1 MTETT
6 DTNDTNDSAGT
17 TKPPAAA
24 ASAPGRPAWLR
35 PALDRTLVR
44 HLLPGALA
52 LIVLCAVTA
61 ALPPFQD
68 LQVANIATYVCA
80 VAGLT
85 VLTGLNGQ
93 ISLGH
98 GALMAVGAYG
108 TGLFLTNLAWPLPV
122 ALVAGT
128 AVTAAVGALVGTAAA
143 RLQGPYL
150 AGATLTLAVGLPALA
165 NYRHL
170 SDLLGGENGLVVA
183 TPPPPAALGA
193 YFPLERWQAWICL
206 LCAVVVLVLLA
217 DLGRSRVGRSWRA
230 IRDDEDA
237 AALAGIPVA
246 RLRVLAFVVS
256 AACAGLGGGLLAVVS
271 SLAAPGAFPL
281 ALSLSL
287 LTGAVLGG
295 LGSLAGAVYG
305 SIALVLLPTWTGDVA
320 DALHLSRG
328 FYANLPLALFGLVLV
343 LSMLVFPQGIQGA
356 LVRLARRLRA
366 GRRAPS

>member
-1 MTETT
+1 MTDTT
-6 DTNDTNDSAGT
+6 DTTDTAKDPGSALGG
-17 TKPPAAA
+17 PAAA
-24 ASAPGRPAWLR
+24 GLAARLR
-35 PALDRTLVR
+35 GPMDRTAVR
-44 HLLPGALA
+44 HLVPALLGLLVVCGVSA
-52 LIVLCAVTA
+52 LLSPYQN
-61 ALPPFQD
+61 LE
-68 LQVANIATYVCA
+68 VATVATYVCA

-85 VLTGLNGQ
+85 VLTGTNGQ

-108 TGLFLTNLAWPLPV
+108 TGLFLTELGWPLAVSLP
-122 ALVAGT
+122 AGT
-128 AVTAAVGALVGTAAA
+128 AVTAALGALVGAAAA

-170 SDLLGGENGLVVA
+170 TDLLGGENGLVVNS
-183 TPPPPAALGA
+183 PPPPEALGP
-193 YFPLERWQAWICL
+193 YFPLERWQAWVCV
-206 LCAVVVLVLLA
+206 LCAVVVLVFLA

-230 IRDDEDA
+230 IRDDEVS
-237 AALAGIPVA
+237 AALAGIHVA

-287 LTGAVLGG
+287 LTAAVLGG

-305 SIALVLLPTWTGDVA
+305 SVLLVLLPNWTGDVA
-320 DALHLSRG
+320 DALELSRG
-328 FYANLPLALFGLVLV
+328 FYANLPLALYGLALV
-343 LSMLVFPQGIQGA
+343 LSMLLFPQGIQGA
-356 LVRLARRLRA
+356 LIRLVRRLRTR
-366 GRRAPS
+366 GSGT